1 MSEELSLEQV
11 KGKLLKL
18 SAKGLI
24 KKTSFQIKKMNE
36 QNCRIELEKYEQKM
50 VAETAE
56 KIKGIIFDGV
66 SKGLSYMEVI
76 DEEDSKKLE
85 NELKTN
91 NYLEEEV
98 INISKSIAPWIPYIG
113 LTLAGIT
120 IGRYAYTRYLRHKKE
135 QEHAEAACTTQEDKG
150 SRSSGR
156 SPQRPAGDCVPN
168 KSKENGTEHSAS
180 ERAEGPDRGVE
191 QNCASGRVEDPEP

>member
-1 MSEELSLEQV
+1 MAEEIPLEQV
-11 KGKLLKL
+11 KEKLLKL
-18 SAKGLI
+18 SSKGFI

-36 QNCRIELEKYEQKM
+36 QNCRIELEKYEQEI
-50 VAETAE
+50 VAETAD
-56 KIKGIIFDGV
+56 KIKGLIFDGV

-85 NELKTN
+85 DELKTN

-135 QEHAEAACTTQEDKG
+135 SDAACATQEK
-150 SRSSGR
+150 
-156 SPQRPAGDCVPN
+156 N
-168 KSKENGTEHSAS
+168 KSEENGTDET
-180 ERAEGPDRGVE
+180 D
-191 QNCASGRVEDPEP
+191 

>member
-1 MSEELSLEQV
+1 MTEEISLEQV
-11 KGKLLKL
+11 KEKLLKL

-24 KKTSFQIKKMNE
+24 KKKSFQIKKMNE

-56 KIKGIIFDGV
+56 KIKGLIFDGV
-66 SKGLSYMEVI
+66 GKGLSYMEVI

-120 IGRYAYTRYLRHKKE
+120 IGRYAYTRYLRQRKHEARDKKE
-135 QEHAEAACTTQEDKG
+135 REDACATHGGTQEEEI
-150 SRSSGR
+150 
-156 SPQRPAGDCVPN
+156 N
-168 KSKENGTEHSAS
+168 KNDTETHIDGGVAS
-180 ERAEGPDRGVE
+180 T
-191 QNCASGRVEDPEP
+191 EP

>member
-1 MSEELSLEQV
+1 MADELPLEQV
-11 KGKLLKL
+11 KEKLLKL

-36 QNCRIELEKYEQKM
+36 QNCRIELEKYEQKI
-50 VAETAE
+50 VAETAD
-56 KIKGIIFDGV
+56 KIKELIFDGV
-66 SKGLSYMEVI
+66 GKGLSYMEVI

-85 NELKTN
+85 HELKTN

-135 QEHAEAACTTQEDKG
+135 SSDAQGTQKSEE
-150 SRSSGR
+150 
-156 SPQRPAGDCVPN
+156 N
-168 KSKENGTEHSAS
+168 KSEENGTEQVDKGVAS
-180 ERAEGPDRGVE
+180 T
-191 QNCASGRVEDPEP
+191 EP

>member
-1 MSEELSLEQV
+1 MVDELSLEEV
-11 KGKLLKL
+11 KQKLLKL

-50 VAETAE
+50 VAETAD
-56 KIKGIIFDGV
+56 KIKELIFDGV
-66 SKGLSYMEVI
+66 GKGLSYMEVI

-135 QEHAEAACTTQEDKG
+135 REDAC
-150 SRSSGR
+150 SRSSER
-156 SPQRPAGDCVPN
+156 SSATPEEKKGQRPAGDSVASGTSFPVPN
-168 KSKENGTEHSAS
+168 KSEENGRETHTDGPTASTE
-180 ERAEGPDRGVE
+180 P
-191 QNCASGRVEDPEP
+191 

>member
-1 MSEELSLEQV
+1 MDEEVPIEQV
-11 KGKLLKL
+11 KEKLLKL

-24 KKTSFQIKKMNE
+24 KKMSFQIKKMNE
-36 QNCRIELEKYEQKM
+36 QNCRIELEKYEQNV
-50 VAETAE
+50 VAETAD

-120 IGRYAYTRYLRHKKE
+120 IGRYANTRYLRHRQLAQATQKQGE
-135 QEHAEAACTTQEDKG
+135 GAAAD
-150 SRSSGR
+150 S
-156 SPQRPAGDCVPN
+156 VPN
-168 KSKENGTEHSAS
+168 KSENAVDETE
-180 ERAEGPDRGVE
+180 RGAEK
-191 QNCASGRVEDPEP
+191 AEP

>member
-1 MSEELSLEQV
+1 MADEISLEQV
-11 KGKLLKL
+11 KEKLLKL
-18 SAKGLI
+18 SSKRLI

-36 QNCRIELEKYEQKM
+36 QNCRIELEKYEQKI
-50 VAETAE
+50 VAETAD
-56 KIKGIIFDGV
+56 KIKGLIFDGV

-76 DEEDSKKLE
+76 DEEDSRKLE
-85 NELKTN
+85 DELKTN

-135 QEHAEAACTTQEDKG
+135 NEVAQGTQKSEEKG
-150 SRSSGR
+150 
-156 SPQRPAGDCVPN
+156 QRPDGDFVPN
-168 KSKENGTEHSAS
+168 KSQDDGTNEVDKGVAS
-180 ERAEGPDRGVE
+180 T
-191 QNCASGRVEDPEP
+191 EP